1 MSDCNRM
8 NLTPDVARMGAAH
21 ILIRG
26 PLFYQSNIV
35 SRFLSTHLFCF
46 IPLILRP
53 TRAVGNDKQ
62 YLSNKIRT
70 LYIPVVDGITF
81 ENREIGRIGVKGRTV
96 LKVASLKFFV
106 R

>member
-1 MSDCNRM
+1 
-8 NLTPDVARMGAAH
+8 
-21 ILIRG
+21 
-26 PLFYQSNIV
+26 
-35 SRFLSTHLFCF
+35 
-46 IPLILRP
+46 
-53 TRAVGNDKQ
+53 VGNDKQ